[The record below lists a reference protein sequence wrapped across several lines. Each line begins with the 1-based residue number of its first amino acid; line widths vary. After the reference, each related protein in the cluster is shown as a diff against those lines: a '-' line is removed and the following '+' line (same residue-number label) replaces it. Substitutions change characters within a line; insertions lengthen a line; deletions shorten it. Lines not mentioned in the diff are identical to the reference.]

1 MFINLSYSLSPL
13 LNVKSKSMQV
23 ISKAPS
29 AMASFSCSSRV
40 CVLSLPIFS
49 LSCYFDL
56 ILDPTAFSFFGHFEL
71 ISGIFCSI
79 LIFFFKEKNWKI
91 WFFSWVG
98 WGRGEMLSKCCFG
111 GWIVYFEF
119 VFEIFFYFFNIWFIC
134 GWNWWSGF
142 PFLFCFVFNF
152 WSYLS
157 ALWMWQFWVGI
168 WDFVFI
174 F

>member
-79 LIFFFKEKNWKI
+79 LIFFLKKKI
-91 WFFSWVG
+91 GRSDFSLGLGGGGGRCWVSVVLEGELFILSLYLRFFFIFLIFGLSVG
-98 WGRGEMLSKCCFG
+98 GIDDL
-111 GWIVYFEF
+111 
-119 VFEIFFYFFNIWFIC
+119 
-134 GWNWWSGF
+134 GF
-142 PFLFCFVFNF
+142 RFCFVLFLI
-152 WSYLS
+152 SDL
-157 ALWMWQFWVGI
+157 I
-168 WDFVFI
+168 
-174 F
+174 